1 MDEETSGIIIAEEE
15 GGTVNEEGFT
25 RLVVRLLLLLLL
37 LLDSGVSRWGI
48 KGIDDDKGGDGICK
62 VGMVGAATLPG
73 QEGGGTIAGNW

>member
-15 GGTVNEEGFT
+15 GGTENEEGFT
-25 RLVVRLLLLLLL
+25 RLAVRLLL

-62 VGMVGAATLPG
+62 VGMVGAATLTG
-73 QEGGGTIAGNW
+73 REGGGTIGGNW

>member
-1 MDEETSGIIIAEEE
+1 MDEETSGIIIAEE
-15 GGTVNEEGFT
+15 GGTENEEGFT
-25 RLVVRLLLLLLL
+25 RLVVRLLL

-62 VGMVGAATLPG
+62 VGMVGAATLTG